1 MDQWSGYEAGRMR
14 LLEFMARRRTSNPV
28 VLTGDIHSNWVNDLK
43 VNFRDENSPAVATE
57 LVGTSITSGG
67 DGTDM
72 PERLTRVLAENPFVK
87 FYNGQR
93 GYVSCS
99 VTPQKWHADYQVV
112 DYVTRPDAP
121 RRTRASFVITDGRPG
136 AERL

>member
-1 MDQWSGYEAGRMR
+1 MR
-14 LLEFMARRRTSNPV
+14 AARACSSSSARRRPSNPV

-43 VNFRDENSPAVATE
+43 VDFRDEKSPAVATE

-67 DGTDM
+67 DGLDM
-72 PERLTRVLAENPFVK
+72 PERLTGVLAENPFVK

-93 GYVSCS
+93 GYVSRS
-99 VTPQKWHADYQVV
+99 VTPQTWQADFQVLEA
-112 DYVTRPDAP
+112 VTRKDSP
-121 RRTRASFVITDGRPG
+121 RRTRASFVISDGRAG